1 MDRINEFQPNEFRSV
16 VDRWGSLMV
25 VGRAHGS
32 VAVPES
38 LRRSAAGTPGVTG
51 GVRWDS
57 GVVLGKFLEHSVD
70 SGMLSRALLLHLR
83 PRDSLNS
90 RLVLTGE
97 ENKMNEGDNNNQI
110 SPPTALLIDSIH
122 DVLFSLL
129 GSDVVYSEGDVL
141 DLLETLVQL
150 SGPNTT
156 IFLAGELRNDAILE
170 YFLEAATDNFTI
182 GRLDQ
187 KLWHPDNCSNRVVLY
202 VLVKK

>member
-38 LRRSAAGTPGVTG
+38 LRGSAAVRIWALGTPGVTG

-70 SGMLSRALLLHLR
+70 SGMLVFQGNNIVELGSGCGWVG
-83 PRDSLNS
+83 DSLNS

-110 SPPTALLIDSIH
+110 SPPT
-122 DVLFSLL
+122 VL

-187 KLWHPDNCSNRVVLY
+187 KLWHPDNCSNRVVRY
-202 VLVKK
+202 VLLKK